1 MLCALVVFAVSF
13 LSRMEE
19 SAERRS
25 AAVVTRVVCLQGLW
39 RGGFWKE
46 ETPSGG
52 GGSIMDKSKRHLA
65 WWVVGLLAVAAI
77 VAWWLLRPAG
87 VPEGFAVS
95 NGRIEATEVDI
106 ASKIAGRIDTI
117 LVKEGQF
124 VREGEV
130 LAKMDTRVLQEQRLE
145 AIAQIKEAQSAVA
158 AAQALL
164 EQRQSE
170 TRAAQ
175 SLVNQRQAELD
186 SVAKRHTRS
195 RSLAQRG
202 AISAQQLDDDRAAA
216 ESARAALE
224 SAKAQ
229 VSASKAAIEAARTNI
244 IQAQTRVEAAQA
256 TERRIAADIDDS
268 ELKAPRDGRVQYRVA
283 EPGEVLAAGG
293 RVLNMVDLSDVYMT
307 FFLPTEQA
315 GTLKLGGEAR
325 LILDAAP
332 DLRIPATISFVASVA
347 QFTPKTVE
355 TSDERLKLMFR
366 VKARIPPE
374 LLQQHLEYVKTG
386 LPGVAWVRVNEEL
399 PWPDDLVVRLPQ

>member
-1 MLCALVVFAVSF
+1 
-13 LSRMEE
+13 
-19 SAERRS
+19 
-25 AAVVTRVVCLQGLW
+25 
-39 RGGFWKE
+39 
-46 ETPSGG
+46 
-52 GGSIMDKSKRHLA
+52 MDKSKRHLA

-186 SVAKRHTRS
+186 SVAKRHS

>member
-1 MLCALVVFAVSF
+1 
-13 LSRMEE
+13 
-19 SAERRS
+19 
-25 AAVVTRVVCLQGLW
+25 
-39 RGGFWKE
+39 
-46 ETPSGG
+46 
-52 GGSIMDKSKRHLA
+52 MDKSKRHLA

-229 VSASKAAIEAARTNI
+229 VSASKAAIEA
-244 IQAQTRVEAAQA
+244 QPRVEAAQA

-399 PWPDDLVVRLPQ
+399 PWPEDLAVRLPQ

>member
-1 MLCALVVFAVSF
+1 
-13 LSRMEE
+13 
-19 SAERRS
+19 
-25 AAVVTRVVCLQGLW
+25 
-39 RGGFWKE
+39 
-46 ETPSGG
+46 
-52 GGSIMDKSKRHLA
+52 MDKSKRHLA

-195 RSLAQRG
+195 RSLAHRG

-244 IQAQTRVEAAQA
+244 IQAQTRV
-256 TERRIAADIDDS
+256 
-268 ELKAPRDGRVQYRVA
+268 
-283 EPGEVLAAGG
+283 
-293 RVLNMVDLSDVYMT
+293 
-307 FFLPTEQA
+307 
-315 GTLKLGGEAR
+315 EAR

>member
-1 MLCALVVFAVSF
+1 
-13 LSRMEE
+13 
-19 SAERRS
+19 
-25 AAVVTRVVCLQGLW
+25 
-39 RGGFWKE
+39 
-46 ETPSGG
+46 
-52 GGSIMDKSKRHLA
+52 MDKSKRHLA

-186 SVAKRHTRS
+186 GTVAK
-195 RSLAQRG
+195 LAMRQ
-202 AISAQQLDDDRAAA
+202 
-216 ESARAALE
+216 
-224 SAKAQ
+224 
-229 VSASKAAIEAARTNI
+229 
-244 IQAQTRVEAAQA
+244 
-256 TERRIAADIDDS
+256 
-268 ELKAPRDGRVQYRVA
+268 PF
-283 EPGEVLAAGG
+283 VLFKG
-293 RVLNMVDLSDVYMT
+293 LT
-307 FFLPTEQA
+307 FQ
-315 GTLKLGGEAR
+315 KLC
-325 LILDAAP
+325 
-332 DLRIPATISFVASVA
+332 
-347 QFTPKTVE
+347 
-355 TSDERLKLMFR
+355 
-366 VKARIPPE
+366 
-374 LLQQHLEYVKTG
+374 
-386 LPGVAWVRVNEEL
+386 LPGAFRPGDHHNKML
-399 PWPDDLVVRLPQ
+399 RPGLCVVHASPQYL

>member
-25 AAVVTRVVCLQGLW
+25 AAVVTRVVCLQGLC
-39 RGGFWKE
+39 
-46 ETPSGG
+46 
-52 GGSIMDKSKRHLA
+52 GSIMDKSKRHLA

>member
-1 MLCALVVFAVSF
+1 
-13 LSRMEE
+13 
-19 SAERRS
+19 
-25 AAVVTRVVCLQGLW
+25 
-39 RGGFWKE
+39 
-46 ETPSGG
+46 
-52 GGSIMDKSKRHLA
+52 MDKSKRHLA

-283 EPGEVLAAGG
+283 EPG
-293 RVLNMVDLSDVYMT
+293 VDLSDVYMT

>member
-1 MLCALVVFAVSF
+1 
-13 LSRMEE
+13 
-19 SAERRS
+19 
-25 AAVVTRVVCLQGLW
+25 
-39 RGGFWKE
+39 
-46 ETPSGG
+46 
-52 GGSIMDKSKRHLA
+52 MDKSKRHLA
-65 WWVVGLLAVAAI
+65 WWVVGLLVVAAV

-175 SLVNQRQAELD
+175 SLVNQRQSELD

-229 VSASKAAIEAARTNI
+229 VSASKAAIEAART
-244 IQAQTRVEAAQA
+244 AQTRVEAAQA

-399 PWPDDLVVRLPQ
+399 SWPDDLVVRLPQ

>member
-1 MLCALVVFAVSF
+1 
-13 LSRMEE
+13 
-19 SAERRS
+19 
-25 AAVVTRVVCLQGLW
+25 
-39 RGGFWKE
+39 
-46 ETPSGG
+46 
-52 GGSIMDKSKRHLA
+52 MDKSKRHLA
-65 WWVVGLLAVAAI
+65 WWVVGLLAVVAI

-158 AAQALL
+158 
-164 EQRQSE
+164 
-170 TRAAQ
+170 AAQ

>member
-1 MLCALVVFAVSF
+1 
-13 LSRMEE
+13 
-19 SAERRS
+19 
-25 AAVVTRVVCLQGLW
+25 
-39 RGGFWKE
+39 
-46 ETPSGG
+46 
-52 GGSIMDKSKRHLA
+52 MDKSKRHLA
-65 WWVVGLLAVAAI
+65 WWVVGALAVAAV

-170 TRAAQ
+170 TRAAAQ